1 MRVRRE
7 SVNPSVGLDSFCGP
21 VDCSRQ
27 APLSM
32 GVLQAKILE
41 QVAISLSRASSR
53 PGNRTHISSI
63 AGRFYT
69 IGGTRE
75 APTCFQITPARQ
87 LLLHPSGDCP
97 SPAGLSD
104 TLRGLLE

>member
-1 MRVRRE
+1 MLTPQLG
-7 SVNPSVGLDSFCGP
+7 STLFAAPWTIA
-21 VDCSRQ
+21 RQ
-27 APLSM
+27 VPLSM

-53 PGNRTHISSI
+53 PRNRTHISSI

-87 LLLHPSGDCP
+87 VLLHPSVT
-97 SPAGLSD
+97 AH
-104 TLRGLLE
+104 LLQA